1 MRKLYHYPLCPFSRQ
16 ARILLKEYNLEF
28 VLIKEEYWLRR
39 PEFLEISDSGELPIL
54 LEESGEY
61 IADINSIIEYLHEPL
76 DSELFFS
83 RNLFERVEVRR
94 LISWFNNKFYRE
106 VTKYIINEKLIRLF
120 TKAGAPKSEL
130 IRAAKTNLIYHMDYM
145 SKLIAEREFLA
156 GDKLSIADFVG
167 AAHLSVLDYFGEVSW
182 KYHPKVQNW
191 YSIIKS
197 RPSFRPLLSDTVA
210 GFAPPKNYAL
220 LDF

>member
-28 VLIKEEYWLRR
+28 VLTKEEYWLRR
-39 PEFLEISDSGELPIL
+39 PEFLVISHAGELPIL

-61 IADINSIIEYLHEPL
+61 ISDINAIIEYLQDISE
-76 DSELFFS
+76 SELFFS
-83 RNLFERVEVRR
+83 ENAVEKAEVRR

-120 TKAGAPKSEL
+120 TKSGAPKSEL

-145 SKLIAEREFLA
+145 SKLISEREFLA
-156 GDKLSIADFVG
+156 NDKLSIADFV
-167 AAHLSVLDYFGEVSW
+167 AASHLSVLDYFGEVSW

-197 RPSFRPLLSDTVA
+197 RPSFRPILSDSIA
-210 GFAPPKNYAL
+210 GFMPSKTYAV

>member
-16 ARILLKEYNLEF
+16 VRILLKEYNLEF
-28 VLIKEEYWLRR
+28 NLSKEEYWLRR
-39 PEFLEISDSGELPIL
+39 PEFLALSPSGELPIL

-61 IADINSIIEYLHEPL
+61 IGDIHAIIEYLHETS
-76 DSELFFS
+76 DNALFFS
-83 RNLFERVEVRR
+83 EDPFERAEIRR
-94 LISWFNNKFYRE
+94 LVSWFNNKFYRE

-120 TKAGAPKSEL
+120 SKAGAPKSEL
-130 IRAAKTNLIYHMDYM
+130 IRAAKTNLIYHLDYM
-145 SKLIAEREFLA
+145 TKLIGEREFLA
-156 GDKLSIADFVG
+156 LDQLSVADF
-167 AAHLSVLDYFGEVSW
+167 AAASHLSVLDYFGEISW

-197 RPSFRPLLSDTVA
+197 RPSFRSLLSDSVP